1 MHTSAREV
9 AMRLVTKFAAMAA
22 VVAAALVGVSVPA
35 GAAEPAADG
44 EYLGAVTL
52 ITGDRVTVRRVGAR
66 LVPAV
71 DPAEG
76 REHVHF
82 ATTGDG
88 IRLHVI
94 PSDAWTDVNAGR
106 LDLRLFDV
114 ALLIRDGYDDKNA
127 AALPLIADDL
137 TSLSAAK
144 DGDFWVQR
152 KQSRDPGKLWL
163 DGMRKPS
170 LDTSVP
176 QVGAPQAWQ
185 GGFTGKGVTVAVLDT
200 GVDATHA
207 DLRDRVIEAKNFTDG
222 TLRDEDGHGT
232 HVASTIAGTG
242 RGDRKYTGVAPD
254 AKLLVGKVCGPRGCP
269 ESAILAGMRWA
280 AESGAKVVN
289 LSLGG
294 PDARGDDPLEVGV
307 NQLSARHG
315 TLFVVASGNDGS
327 YGAETVSS
335 PASADAALAVGAV
348 DGDDALASFSGRG
361 PRIHDAALKPEI
373 VAPGVNIMAARSR
386 HSFGKPQE
394 KYRELSGTSMAT
406 PHVAGAAAIL
416 AQRHPEWTGT
426 QLKAALM
433 ASAMPIEAGNYDQG
447 AGRVDIAH
455 AVKQTLYAEPAAV
468 SMGRQAWPHHDDAP
482 VTKPIAYTNAGD
494 QPVTVRLTLTTA
506 GPGGEPAPDMF
517 RLSATELTIPARG
530 QATVQLT
537 ADTKGDAAEGAFSAR
552 VTAESATGRV
562 TTPVAIDR
570 EPESYDLTIKTLDT
584 TGALSDNNF
593 SFLFGIDP
601 SRYRGVP
608 TIDGVGTVR
617 VRKGSYH
624 LDSVINTPRPDG
636 VTVNSNK
643 VVHPTIDVTADTTVV
658 LDARSAKPIAV
669 TFDRADVR
677 PKAVGAGYGRVS
689 GERAVFTGV
698 LGDTFERIFIG
709 QVGEPLPEAEF
720 VADIGGAWAVPDR
733 FGEVTRAAVAYH
745 LAWFDYGRLPT
756 GFAKHVVDSDLA
768 EVRTTYRE
776 QAARRGGTKIWVAK
790 EPVHGTAVGYGIPFE
805 LPRTRTE
812 FHNVDGLSWSAEFQQ
827 WRKVRKSLHT
837 ETVVTGGAVAH
848 EAGKSYVD
856 DWNTAVFGP
865 SFRVDQA
872 SRSRDTMS
880 LSIPMYADA
889 GLDRVGVSEMDS
901 GSTVLFMDGVKVGE
915 TDTAGQGSFDVRP
928 EQAAYRLETTATRSG
943 VSGYSTSVSTVW
955 TFTSVRP
962 PDDAPGKGK
971 GGVPLP
977 LMVVRAAPQGL
988 DDGNRTT
995 ADSAK
1000 VPVAVQWNKG
1010 LDPVPLTSLTV
1021 EASFDDGR
1029 TWRAVPVAGGV
1040 ATVDHPRSAR
1050 FVSLRAKAADANGN
1064 TVEQT
1069 TIRAYGI

>member
-1 MHTSAREV
+1 
-9 AMRLVTKFAAMAA
+9 MRLVSKFVAMAA
-22 VVAAALVGVSVPA
+22 AVAAALMGVSVPA
-35 GAAEPAADG
+35 NAAEPTVGG

-52 ITGDRVTVRRVGAR
+52 ITGDRVTVRRVGDR

-71 DPAEG
+71 DPADG

-88 IRLHVI
+88 TRLHVV
-94 PSDAWTDVNAGR
+94 PDDAWPDLNAGR

-114 ALLIRDGYDDKNA
+114 ALLIRDGYDDGST

-137 TSLSAAK
+137 TPLSSPK
-144 DGDFWVQR
+144 DGDLWVQR

-170 LDTSVP
+170 LDVSVP
-176 QVGAPQAWQ
+176 QIGAPQAWQ

-200 GVDATHA
+200 GADTTHP

-242 RGDRKYTGVAPD
+242 RGDKKYTGVAPD

-315 TLFVVASGNDGS
+315 TLFVVAAGNDGS
-327 YGAETVSS
+327 YGAETVAS

-348 DGDDALASFSGRG
+348 DGEDALASFSARG
-361 PRIHDAALKPEI
+361 PRIHDAALKPDI

-416 AQRHPEWTGT
+416 AQRHPEWTGA

-433 ASAMPIEAGNYDQG
+433 ASAHPIDSGNYEQG

-455 AVKQTLYAEPAAV
+455 AVKQTLYADPASV
-468 SMGRQAWPHHDDAP
+468 SMGRQAWPHADDTP
-482 VTKPIAYTNAGD
+482 VTKPITYTNTGD
-494 QPVTVRLTLTTA
+494 QPVTVRLTLTTT
-506 GPGGEPAPDMF
+506 GPSGEPAPDMF
-517 RLSATELTIPARG
+517 TLSATELTIPARG
-530 QATVQLT
+530 HAPVHIT
-537 ADTKGDAAEGAFSAR
+537 ADTSGEAAEGAFSAR
-552 VTAESATGRV
+552 VLAESATAKV
-562 TTPVAIDR
+562 TTPVAVDR
-570 EPESYDLTIKTLDT
+570 EPESYDLTIKTVDT
-584 TGALSDNNF
+584 TGALSDRNF

-643 VVHPTIDVTADTTVV
+643 VVHPTVDVAADTTVV

-669 TFDRADVR
+669 TFDRAGVR

-709 QVGEPLPEAEF
+709 QVGEPLPDAEF
-720 VADIGGAWAVPDR
+720 VADVGGAWAVPDR
-733 FGEVTRAAVAYH
+733 FGDISRAAVAYH
-745 LAWFDYGRLPT
+745 LAWFDYGRLPN
-756 GFAKHVVDSDLA
+756 GFTRHIADADLA
-768 EVRTTYRE
+768 QVRTTYRE
-776 QAARRGGTKIWVAK
+776 QADRRGGTKIWVAR
-790 EPVHGTAVGYGIPFE
+790 EPRHGTAVGYGLPFE

-812 FHNVDGLSWSAEFQQ
+812 FHNVDDLAWSGEFQQ
-827 WRKVRKSLHT
+827 WRKVRKSLRT
-837 ETVVTGGAVAH
+837 ETVVTGGPVGH
-848 EAGKSYVD
+848 EPGKSYVD

-865 SFRVDQA
+865 SFRADQA
-872 SRSRDTMS
+872 YRAFDTLS
-880 LSIPMYADA
+880 VSIPMHADA
-889 GLDRVGVSEMDS
+889 GLDRVGTSPMDS
-901 GSTVLFMDGVKVGE
+901 GKTVLYMDGVKVGE
-915 TDTAGQGSFDVRP
+915 TDDAGQGSFDVRP
-928 EQAAYRLETTATRSG
+928 EQAAYRLETTAVRSG
-943 VSGYSTSVSTVW
+943 VSPYSTSVSAAW

-962 PDDAPGKGK
+962 PDAGPGAPKGK

-988 DDGNRTT
+988 DDGNRTS

-1000 VPVAVQWNKG
+1000 VPVTVQWNKG
-1010 LDPVPLTSLTV
+1010 FDPPTLTSLTV
-1021 EASFDDGR
+1021 EASYDDGR

-1040 ATVDHPRSAR
+1040 ATVDHPPAAR

-1069 TIRAYGI
+1069 TIRAYGV